1 MFRLETVPNGEAILV
16 VGGPLSGDAVSE
28 FQRRMEELCA
38 GRFIRVTLDL
48 SQTPT
53 VDSTALGKI
62 LFFRKTLV
70 DQGKTL
76 QINGCSDGLFKLFQI
91 IKFDRLIPITK

>member
-1 MFRLETVPNGEAILV
+1 MFRLETAPNGEAILV

-28 FQRRMEELCA
+28 FQRKMDELCA
-38 GRFIRVTLDL
+38 SRFITVTLDL

-62 LFFRKTLV
+62 LFFRKRLV
-70 DQGKTL
+70 DQGKKL
-76 QINGCSDGLFKLFQI
+76 QINGCSEALFMLFQI
-91 IKFDRLIPITK
+91 IKFDKLIPISR